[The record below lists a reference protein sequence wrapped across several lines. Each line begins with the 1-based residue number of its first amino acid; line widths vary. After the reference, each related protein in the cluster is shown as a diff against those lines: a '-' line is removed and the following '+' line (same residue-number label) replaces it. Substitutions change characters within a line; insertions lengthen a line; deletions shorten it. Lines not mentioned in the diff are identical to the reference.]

1 MPSRLTDPCDPD
13 PDDELAKL
21 SPRRMQPT
29 AGNLASLRG
38 QQVRKSIRAPAAGS
52 GDDSDLEVVAGVFQR
67 HALTLVFLPLR
78 QAEEATSSR
87 RKPPVCLVGGRSGRP
102 PRGSVLSVKRGGP
115 FMGTH
120 LLDGFGARS
129 HARDVLFSLE
139 YEVREEGGWP
149 SSRTSYGMLK
159 NIANHFTILNNLAN
173 FHLFVNT
180 FWGG

>member
-1 MPSRLTDPCDPD
+1 VPPRPYTNHNRIGWLGGAYVVALCALARPSRRRQVPSRLTDPCDPD

-102 PRGSVLSVKRGGP
+102 PRGSG
-115 FMGTH
+115 
-120 LLDGFGARS
+120 
-129 HARDVLFSLE
+129 
-139 YEVREEGGWP
+139 
-149 SSRTSYGMLK
+149 
-159 NIANHFTILNNLAN
+159 
-173 FHLFVNT
+173 
-180 FWGG
+180 